1 MQRACVLAFAL
12 TVSEMS
18 VAGGFSLIEHGASG
32 LGNAYAGAAAVS
44 LDASTIWFNPAGMT
58 ELKEKQ
64 FIAAGH
70 IIDVDSEFTDQG
82 TTLNSA
88 FGGDF
93 VDPNFGTPDAL
104 GPVDAGGTAFLPNL
118 YYVHP
123 LKKGVTLGIG
133 LGIPYGNS
141 TDYDPTW
148 VGRYQAVES
157 SVTAIDINPSISY
170 RVNDVLNI
178 GGGISVQY
186 LTANIGNAVDSGGTC
201 FGLASAGQLALAD
214 CLGAGLTGPG
224 IAATDGF
231 ADVEGD
237 STAFTF
243 NFGLLYKPRAG
254 TNLGFAF
261 RSGVEHE
268 LEGTADF
275 TNNPAFETLLG
286 SNGIPLFLDGDVTA
300 EADLPPTAMF
310 SVAHKATD
318 RLQLLADATF
328 TGWSSFD
335 ELRVVFDNPA
345 QPDTFNTIAYEDVW
359 RVSAGVNY
367 EYSDQWTFRGG
378 VAFDEDPT
386 PSPVLRTSRIPGN
399 DRTWVS
405 FGVGYKVNKRVGV
418 DVSFAHLM
426 LDDTPIANVGES
438 AGGTTTRGIFDS
450 FVNILSAQ
458 VVVQFD

>member
-12 TVSEMS
+12 TVSELS

-300 EADLPPTAMF
+300 DADLPPTAMF
-310 SVAHKATD
+310 SIAHKATD

-328 TGWSSFD
+328 TGGAVLMNC
-335 ELRVVFDNPA
+335 ELCLITR
-345 QPDTFNTIAYEDVW
+345 
-359 RVSAGVNY
+359 R
-367 EYSDQWTFRGG
+367 
-378 VAFDEDPT
+378 
-386 PSPVLRTSRIPGN
+386 SRIHLTRLPMKMSGEYLQGSTMSIVIN
-399 DRTWVS
+399 GRLEVAW
-405 FGVGYKVNKRVGV
+405 
-418 DVSFAHLM
+418 HLM
-426 LDDTPIANVGES
+426 KTRHRRLCCVLHVFPVMTEHGSLLVWVTKPMRES
-438 AGGTTTRGIFDS
+438 
-450 FVNILSAQ
+450 V
-458 VVVQFD
+458 